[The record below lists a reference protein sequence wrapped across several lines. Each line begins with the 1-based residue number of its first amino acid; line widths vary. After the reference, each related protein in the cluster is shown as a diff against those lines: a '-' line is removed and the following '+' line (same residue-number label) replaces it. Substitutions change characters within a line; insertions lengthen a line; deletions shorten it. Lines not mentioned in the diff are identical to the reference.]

1 MADIGKRIVD
11 ISPLLGVFEAQEG
24 EVQHIIGKTG
34 QGKTYEAT
42 RRALRYLY
50 SGYTVYTTWRLNLP
64 DYYDERSHFWPLL
77 RNFILGK
84 KEFYRFDLKNNWRH
98 IDLLEG
104 EFVNPETKIIDV
116 KKLSEFVAKITDA
129 IVMLDEGQDVFDS
142 HTKGTAAARQTIT
155 RTRHMH
161 KTLIVIS
168 QRAQAV
174 DVTARANVTFFY
186 KCVKKWGWPK
196 AFFQVYITDEIDE
209 NTSYPI
215 WVRHNS
221 QGMETWKAPVWRSGW
236 ARQYIYDSYDS
247 WYLRQNM
254 IKSQDISFEAYSLS
268 FPQRLAALFG
278 YLAPKK
284 RRATIEV
291 SDYEPGGTKL
301 EQQEAGIHGT
311 ELNDKQNESN
321 DTEKQLSRPQERA
334 AIFQNEIKK
343 LPLSHVLNLK
353 AK

>member
-1 MADIGKRIVD
+1 MSDIGKRIID
-11 ISPLLGVFEAQEG
+11 ISPLLDVFEAQEG

-42 RRALRYLY
+42 RRALLYLF

-64 DYYDERSHFWPLL
+64 DFYDERQHLWPLL
-77 RNFILGK
+77 RNFILRR
-84 KEFYRFDLKNNWRH
+84 KEYYRFDLKQNWKH

-104 EFVNPETKIIDV
+104 EFVDPITKIVDV
-116 KKLSEFVAKITDA
+116 KKLSEYIARITDA

-174 DVTARANVTFFY
+174 DVTARANVTYFY
-186 KCVKKWGWPK
+186 KCVKALSWPR
-196 AFFQVYITDEIDE
+196 ALFRVYITDEIDE

-215 WVRHNS
+215 WVRHDS
-221 QGMETWKAPVWRSGW
+221 QGRETWKAPVWRSGW
-236 ARQYIYDSYDS
+236 ARQKVYDSYDS

-254 IKSQDISFEAYSLS
+254 IRSQDIHFDAYSLS
-268 FPQRLAALFG
+268 FSERLKALVS
-278 YLAPKK
+278 YLAP
-284 RRATIEV
+284 RRKNVTIM
-291 SDYEPGGTKL
+291 
-301 EQQEAGIHGT
+301 
-311 ELNDKQNESN
+311 
-321 DTEKQLSRPQERA
+321 EKEEKP
-334 AIFQNEIKK
+334 
-343 LPLSHVLNLK
+343 PLSTVLDLK
-353 AK
+353 RN